1 MLTDAT
7 HSRDVSETLLATM
20 AMDLEKLNEQLQ
32 NLKIVYKDAIYSD
45 LPLKDIKKI
54 SDQIY
59 HIEELIAKRK
69 ALINRDQSLKLR
81 ASFLKNSAR
90 LRGSLL
96 NYFL

>member
-1 MLTDAT
+1 
-7 HSRDVSETLLATM
+7 M

-69 ALINRDQSLKLR
+69 ALINRDQSLT
-81 ASFLKNSAR
+81 
-90 LRGSLL
+90 
-96 NYFL
+96 